1 MTVPTTWRRQSLNKF
16 LKSHVMSEHVGGRK
30 RALEGIK
37 PLSRCAVVQWCHGFF
52 FGYASVYRFI
62 GAKFEICYRDL
73 NVGEEICKNYAST
86 MTMVIFFHWLYFLCM
101 QKSLEE
107 KQVASGR
114 GIPLFI
120 GVIEACLFGGTSR
133 EEGREE
139 VGFQAPKFWLNSNS
153 NGSTCWVYWTS
164 TWHVIWGKH
173 CVRRRF

>member
-1 MTVPTTWRRQSLNKF
+1 MWVEGSPSQDVQSYNDVMDSSLATLQFIDLLELNLKFVTGTWKYVKKF
-16 LKSHVMSEHVGGRK
+16 AR
-30 RALEGIK
+30 
-37 PLSRCAVVQWCHGFF
+37 
-52 FGYASVYRFI
+52 
-62 GAKFEICYRDL
+62 
-73 NVGEEICKNYAST
+73 NYAST